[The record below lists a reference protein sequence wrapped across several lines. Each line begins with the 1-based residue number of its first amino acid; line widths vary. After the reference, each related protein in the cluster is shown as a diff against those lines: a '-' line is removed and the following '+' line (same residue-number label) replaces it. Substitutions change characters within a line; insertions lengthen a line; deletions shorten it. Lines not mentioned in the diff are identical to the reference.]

1 MKNIFPASEENV
13 RKAAEIIR
21 NGGVVVA
28 PTDSVYGLFCDA
40 MNNTVVSRL
49 SEIKGRDPSKPLQV
63 AVSKKDA
70 GLYGVLSKRAQA
82 VINTF
87 WPGDVNIV
95 VEKKN
100 LIPDYVS
107 KKTVCLTCHKNK
119 TASKLVKLS
128 QKPLVSTS
136 ANLEGA
142 KPPSWVGEVSD
153 VLKSEVDLVLDGGAA
168 RHGRPNTI
176 VDLTVKPARIL
187 REGPVSNEELM
198 EVIQVE

>member
-1 MKNIFPASEENV
+1 MKKVVSVSRESILEAAS
-13 RKAAEIIR
+13 ILQD
-21 NGGVVVA
+21 GGLVVA
-28 PTDSVYGLFCDA
+28 PTNSVYGLFCDA
-40 MNNTVVSRL
+40 TNSESVSRL
-49 SEIKGRDPSKPLQV
+49 SEIKEREFSKPLQV
-63 AVSKKDA
+63 AVLKKDVS
-70 GLYGVLSKRAQA
+70 LYGVLSKRAEA

-95 VEKKN
+95 VEKTAA
-100 LIPDYVS
+100 IPDFIS
-107 KKTVCLTCHKNK
+107 EKTVCLTCHDNK
-119 TASKLVKLS
+119 VASDLVKLS
-128 QKPLVSTS
+128 GKPLVSTS
-136 ANLEGA
+136 ANLAGS